1 MEIFINL
8 TILFYI
14 LSATGYVSYLF
25 FQKKS
30 FHKSGYYLLVTGFVC
45 HFAALGYGFIE
56 SGHLPV
62 RDLRETLMLT
72 AWAVAGVFLA
82 FQYKFKLKILGIF
95 AAPLTVL
102 IMVVASQLPND
113 PLQAKSLFNSFWLIF
128 HVLSVL
134 IGDASFALACGVGI
148 LYLVQEHSIKAKNRG
163 FFFKRLPSLELLD
176 STGYTCII
184 VGFTLI
190 TMGLIGGIVF
200 AKSIWGRFWNWDPK
214 EVWAGITWLV
224 YAVLIQQRLTVG
236 WRGRKAAIL
245 SIIGFAILL
254 FTFFGVNFLLQ
265 GHHGEF
271 TKF

>member
-1 MEIFINL
+1 
-8 TILFYI
+8 
-14 LSATGYVSYLF
+14 
-25 FQKKS
+25 
-30 FHKSGYYLLVTGFVC
+30 
-45 HFAALGYGFIE
+45 
-56 SGHLPV
+56 
-62 RDLRETLMLT
+62 
-72 AWAVAGVFLA
+72 
-82 FQYKFKLKILGIF
+82 
-95 AAPLTVL
+95 
-102 IMVVASQLPND
+102 
-113 PLQAKSLFNSFWLIF
+113 
-128 HVLSVL
+128 
-134 IGDASFALACGVGI
+134 
-148 LYLVQEHSIKAKNRG
+148 LYLVQEHSIKTKNRG

-184 VGFTLI
+184 VGFTLL

-214 EVWAGITWLV
+214 EVWTGITWLV
-224 YAVLIQQRLTVG
+224 YAVLIQQRLTMG